1 MKRIKLFFVAAVFLI
16 VSFVFFSQ
24 DAEAYQIEVKKDG
37 LYSDSIPNEVF
48 QGLDSC
54 VENFL
59 EISAEKKRDTDGQ
72 EGIELKRDAKVVLCR
87 PYVEWSIDP
96 VREASVV
103 VYNFLVVADS
113 KIIAILDR
121 PKAINADGI
130 GEGFTTDSIWI
141 EKLNEIDYL
150 HQDFVF
156 YEYQGDTYAE
166 SARKRVQINMYSHEN
181 LYADVGGIEAR
192 KPEEDAFLALNY
204 EEKVNRV
211 LQDMDEMTE
220 RFFGAQLEEAPD
232 DAKSEKEIGNAFL
245 RYLFFAGLGVG
256 GIIGALLLWRFWKKK
271 SV

>member
-1 MKRIKLFFVAAVFLI
+1 MKRIILFFVTAVFCTL
-16 VSFVFFSQ
+16 SFILVNQ

-166 SARKRVQINMYSHEN
+166 SAKKRVQINMYSHEN

-204 EEKVNRV
+204 EKKVNRV
-211 LQDMDEMTE
+211 LQDMDEMAE
-220 RFFGAQLEEAPD
+220 RFFGAQQEEVPD
-232 DAKSEKEIGNAFL
+232 GAKSEKDIGNC
-245 RYLFFAGLGVG
+245 YYSQPIVAG
-256 GIIGALLLWRFWKKK
+256 
-271 SV
+271 SQ

>member
-156 YEYQGDTYAE
+156 YPLCRECE
-166 SARKRVQINMYSHEN
+166 
-181 LYADVGGIEAR
+181 
-192 KPEEDAFLALNY
+192 
-204 EEKVNRV
+204 
-211 LQDMDEMTE
+211 
-220 RFFGAQLEEAPD
+220 
-232 DAKSEKEIGNAFL
+232 
-245 RYLFFAGLGVG
+245 
-256 GIIGALLLWRFWKKK
+256 KK
-271 SV
+271 STDKYVFT